1 MRLARAGLRLPR
13 ACSASEADQAVC
25 GQEGYVCACAA
36 RSRRIKGLAQIIA
49 QTQQSPDFPE
59 ALRVPGISPVIHYH
73 LPIFVWICQHCGATS
88 DSYSRPMTRPDV
100 VCSPDWLCTAAR
112 LPQELQRFLQIEYG
126 NIHLCSEAC
135 LHAYNEH
142 RS

>member
-1 MRLARAGLRLPR
+1 M
-13 ACSASEADQAVC
+13 C
-25 GQEGYVCACAA
+25 GQEGYVCACSA

-59 ALRVPGISPVIHYH
+59 ALRVGISPVIYYFSSVIHYH

-88 DSYSRPMTRPDV
+88 DSYSRPMTWPDV
-100 VCSPDWLCTAAR
+100 VCAPDDWLCTAAR
-112 LPQELQRFLQIEYG
+112 LPQEMQRFLQIEYG